1 MTQFRRVLEA
11 LDAEGVRYVVIGG
24 AALGF
29 QGSGYRTEDI
39 DIVYA
44 RDENNIERLVTVLG
58 KIHPRLRVEGE
69 PDGLPFIVD
78 ARTISNGGNFTLQT
92 DLGDLDIMATIPG
105 LGDYEN
111 VMRYADQLELIDSAR
126 PTSVLSLDGLIIAK
140 RAANRPKDLV
150 VLPEIESLRELREL
164 DREL

>member
-1 MTQFRRVLEA
+1 VTQFRRVLEA

>member
-24 AALGF
+24 AAL
-29 QGSGYRTEDI
+29 TEDI

-78 ARTISNGGNFTLQT
+78 ARTISNGGTS
-92 DLGDLDIMATIPG
+92 
-105 LGDYEN
+105 
-111 VMRYADQLELIDSAR
+111 QLL
-126 PTSVLSLDGLIIAK
+126 LDGLIIAK

>member
-1 MTQFRRVLEA
+1 
-11 LDAEGVRYVVIGG
+11 
-24 AALGF
+24 
-29 QGSGYRTEDI
+29 
-39 DIVYA
+39 VYA
-44 RDENNIERLVTVLG
+44 RDENNIECLVTVLG

-111 VMRYADQLELIDSAR
+111 VMRYADQLELLDNAR

>member
-24 AALGF
+24 AAL
-29 QGSGYRTEDI
+29 TEDI

-111 VMRYADQLELIDSAR
+111 VMRYADQLELIDNAR